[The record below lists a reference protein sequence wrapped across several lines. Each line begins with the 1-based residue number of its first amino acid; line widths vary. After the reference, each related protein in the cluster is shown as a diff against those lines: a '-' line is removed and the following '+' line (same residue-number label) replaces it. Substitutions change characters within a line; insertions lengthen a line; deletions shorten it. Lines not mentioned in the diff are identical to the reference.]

1 MSSSEKCLFSSL
13 AHFRIGSFIFLKL
26 SYMSCL
32 HILEINSLSVILFA
46 IICSHPEGCFFNL
59 LIVSL
64 IVKKLLSLVRSHL
77 LISVFISITL
87 GNGLQ
92 RILSDLHQSVLPMF
106 PLRVL

>member
-59 LIVSL
+59 LIVSS
-64 IVKKLLSLVRSHL
+64 VEPKPLSLIRSHL
-77 LISVFISITL
+77 FIFAFISNTL
-87 GNGLQ
+87 GGGL
-92 RILSDLHQSVLPMF
+92 
-106 PLRVL
+106 